1 MRIRTKITFKI
12 DGHPKYNNEIGMIT
26 DIQDNAFDIGASE
39 QFFKDFTDSFRV
51 AMADASCEVTT
62 DLIDALRN
70 IAKERE
76 TK

>member
-12 DGHPKYNNEIGMIT
+12 DGHPKYNNEIGIIT
-26 DIQDNAFDIGASE
+26 DLQDNVFDSGASE
-39 QFFKDFTDSFRV
+39 QFFIDFTDSFRG
-51 AMADASCEVTT
+51 AMADASSEVTT

-76 TK
+76 KE